1 MATLL
6 TTKDVQALIKVDK
19 STIYRMAEAGR
30 IPAIKVGRQ
39 WRFPEDQ
46 LMEWLGERRTPVQEA
61 GAPGPS
67 ESAAGLEGLLPPKT
81 MQALADLLGDVLGAM
96 VVMTD
101 MDGRPLTEVSNPCGL
116 FQAIQDVPG
125 TLDKCI
131 GGWKEF
137 GEDIDL
143 TPRFIPSRIGFL
155 CSRGFVRVGSELKGM
170 VIVGGIAPDDWPLPR
185 GEIERVAAELG
196 MAVDEIEAHIDEVYY
211 LDEAHMNWIIS
222 LLPSVGTL
230 ISHLANERGHLV
242 TKLEAIASL
251 AGPASTRSES

>member
-1 MATLL
+1 MDIAPTVLY
-6 TTKDVQALIKVDK
+6 AL
-19 STIYRMAEAGR
+19 G
-30 IPAIKVGRQ
+30 
-39 WRFPEDQ
+39 
-46 LMEWLGERRTPVQEA
+46 LPV
-61 GAPGPS
+61 P
-67 ESAAGLEGLLPPKT
+67 
-81 MQALADLLGDVLGAM
+81 D
-96 VVMTD
+96 D

-143 TPRFIPSRIGFL
+143 TPRFIPSHIGFL
-155 CSRGFVRVGSELKGM
+155 CSRGFVRIGTELKGM
-170 VIVGGIAPDDWPLPR
+170 VIVGGIAPGEWPPPQA
-185 GEIERVAAELG
+185 EIETVAAELG
-196 MAVDEIEAHIDEVYY
+196 MATAEIEAHIDEVYY